1 MGSIPE
7 VSGAARVDCVDRSAN
22 RLRGNQGR
30 CVAPGTD
37 AWGIVL
43 RDLRS
48 ITARETAH
56 HIKRALYIEVS
67 GRVGDIVYLVCFI
80 CAVIRGGKSGGQRPE
95 PYI

>member
-1 MGSIPE
+1 MPREMGSIPE

-43 RDLRS
+43 LDLRS

-67 GRVGDIVYLVCFI
+67 GRVI